1 MKAGRLN
8 TFLTPMHLTVTH
20 DPVTGEACRSWVELR
35 EIRAERVRYAA
46 RHVYN
51 SAELVVGIDA
61 VFHVRIQHPVED
73 GWRVRERNGETYD
86 VVVEPNTEKQLKLL
100 RCTKVN
106 D

>member
-8 TFLTPMHLTVTH
+8 TFITPMHLTVTH
-20 DPVTGEACRSWVELR
+20 DAVTGEARRVWEELP
-35 EIRAERVRYAA
+35 EIRAERVKYTA

-51 SAELVVGIDA
+51 SAELVVGVDA
-61 VFHVRIQHPVED
+61 VFHIRYAHPVRD
-73 GWRVRERNGETYD
+73 GWRVRERGGDIYD
-86 VVVEPNTEKQLKLL
+86 VVVEPNREKQLKLL